1 MDPMI
6 FKQIAVFIIYVGW
19 FAGPFFCIE
28 YAKDRKI
35 SRETYGK
42 IVANGAIIFSV
53 VAIGLSFIVGD
64 IVIPIWIVSL
74 MNLVAYMSAQR
85 LNALGIPKTRALW
98 ILTGIGVVGVPLYC
112 LSVADR
118 KEDGVN

>member
-1 MDPMI
+1 MDPMF

-35 SRETYGK
+35 SRETYSK
-42 IVANGAIIFSV
+42 FVANGAVILSV
-53 VAIGLSFIVGD
+53 VAIGLSFIIGD
-64 IVIPIWIVSL
+64 LVISIWIVSL

-85 LNALGIPKTRALW
+85 FNALGIPKTRALW
-98 ILTGIGVVGVPLYC
+98 ILTGIGVIGVPLYC
-112 LSVADR
+112 LSVADP
-118 KEDGVN
+118 KDDGVN